1 VRFDFLV
8 ELTRRRI
15 VDRYI
20 GTSSRVVWVLFSPLI
35 PLVLNVG
42 VFYFI
47 AKIPQIQSMGLA
59 AYAIFMFS
67 GLLPFRI
74 IQKAAVEGCDLL
86 IANLDMLK
94 TAVFPLPFLSL
105 STVAASLFEFLVQ
118 CFFIAVLLA
127 VAGTSLTWTIV
138 LLPLALVVLFTLAL
152 GLSWLLSVL
161 GYALRDL
168 QEIVGLAFSIAL
180 YLTPIIYPPEAA
192 PRSLQILM
200 YLNPITS
207 YVVMFRD
214 VIVPEQAGLHGQA
227 WLTACTTSIIVLVI
241 GYSSVRKAQL
251 FVGDM
256 V

>member
-1 VRFDFLV
+1 
-8 ELTRRRI
+8 
-15 VDRYI
+15 
-20 GTSSRVVWVLFSPLI
+20 
-35 PLVLNVG
+35 
-42 VFYFI
+42 
-47 AKIPQIQSMGLA
+47 
-59 AYAIFMFS
+59 
-67 GLLPFRI
+67 
-74 IQKAAVEGCDLL
+74 
-86 IANLDMLK
+86 
-94 TAVFPLPFLSL
+94 
-105 STVAASLFEFLVQ
+105 
-118 CFFIAVLLA
+118 
-127 VAGTSLTWTIV
+127 V